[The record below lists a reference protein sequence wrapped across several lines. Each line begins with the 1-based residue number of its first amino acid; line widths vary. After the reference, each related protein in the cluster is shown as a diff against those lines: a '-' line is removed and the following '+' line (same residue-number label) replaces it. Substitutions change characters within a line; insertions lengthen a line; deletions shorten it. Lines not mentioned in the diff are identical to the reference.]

1 MGAFLKAT
9 FVHWQTTVAGL
20 IAGALTAWSAI
31 PGLES
36 LPAGQQAAKL
46 GSALFVAL
54 VGLLAHDGN
63 KAA

>member
-1 MGAFLKAT
+1 MGAFFGTVFA
-9 FVHWQTTVAGL
+9 HWQTSVAGL
-20 IAGALTAWSAI
+20 LAGALTAWAAI
-31 PGLES
+31 PGLEA